1 MLEAITPKPALQ
13 VEGEDAR
20 IDNRYFPFSISQDWV
35 LICGK
40 ECSRMTEYA
49 ATRSG
54 RSSTSGMPK
63 IVWDKWRRPTVDYDD
78 YDIMLSTSCRQSGYK
93 SLDDDIP
100 RETSRGS
107 LCINDGERVLYCRKG
122 RFGKI
127 SDIIKEKRV

>member
-1 MLEAITPKPALQ
+1 M
-13 VEGEDAR
+13 
-20 IDNRYFPFSISQDWV
+20 
-35 LICGK
+35 
-40 ECSRMTEYA
+40 
-49 ATRSG
+49 
-54 RSSTSGMPK
+54 
-63 IVWDKWRRPTVDYDD
+63 DYDD